1 MNLVAVEIAR
11 FLASAEPGV
20 LCIRGRWGVGK
31 TFAWKRHLADAIT
44 AGQLAMPGYSY
55 VSLFGLNSLDDLR
68 FAVFENT
75 VDHEH
80 AIAGADADTFQTL
93 LTRGIATGRKAR
105 PILEIVLPFFKGQ
118 GVAGAIYRSAFL
130 LVRNQ
135 LVCLDDLER
144 AGPGLAIRDVL
155 GLSSF
160 LKEERGCKV
169 VLLLNDERL
178 GGEAAEFADQIEK
191 VADLTLLFAPTAAE
205 AAAIAL
211 REDDELSR
219 LLRVRSV
226 SLGITNIRVIVKT
239 ARLARRLAELLD
251 GRDVSVVDQAVTTLV
266 LASWSVQQPSAAP
279 PLSFVREYNS
289 VAYLMRLQDR
299 QPDADEQRWQEAIG
313 DYPFAHA
320 DDLDRV
326 VIEGA
331 AAGYFHEELLA
342 AAAAEAQ
349 ERHRHNQRGGEFS
362 RVWQDMYHG
371 SLVTG
376 DDDFLDALRDAGT
389 AEAQWISPLNINSAI
404 RLLRENNRGSE
415 ADTLVRHYVAAHDRE
430 RPEFFD
436 IGSHHFTRDDQLDDG
451 LRDAFAERAA
461 RHLDARE
468 PMDVLRA
475 LGTRRGWDR
484 ADILVMARCSEDDF
498 ERMFESLTGEV
509 MKPAIQTLLQMGRS
523 GEQVSA
529 GITEAATA
537 ALRRIAAKS
546 PLRARRIA
554 ALGIS
559 LKDPAASDG

>member
-1 MNLVAVEIAR
+1 MNLVAGEIAR
-11 FLASAEPGV
+11 FLVSAEPGV

-31 TFAWKRHLADAIT
+31 TFAWKRHLADAIA

-55 VSLFGLNSLDDLR
+55 VSLFGLNSLEDLR

-75 VDHEH
+75 VDHQH
-80 AIAGADADTFQTL
+80 AVAGADADTFQTL
-93 LTRGIATGRKAR
+93 LTKGIATGRKAR
-105 PILEIVLPFFKGQ
+105 PLLEMVLPFVKGQ
-118 GVAGAIYRSAFL
+118 GVASAIYRSAFL
-130 LVRNQ
+130 FVRKQ

-155 GLSSF
+155 GLASF

-178 GGEAAEFADQIEK
+178 GDEAAEFADQIEK

-219 LLRVRSV
+219 LLRARSV

-266 LASWSVQQPSAAP
+266 LAGWSVQQPSAAP
-279 PLSFVREYNS
+279 PLSFMRKYNS
-289 VAYLMRLQDR
+289 VAYLMRLQDG
-299 QPDADEQRWQEAIG
+299 QPDADEQRWHEAIG

-326 VIEGA
+326 VIEGVS
-331 AAGYFHEELLA
+331 AGYFDQAVLA
-342 AAAAEAQ
+342 SAAAEA
-349 ERHRHNQRGGEFS
+349 EESHRHNQGGGEFS
-362 RVWQDMYHG
+362 RVWKDMYHG
-371 SLVTG
+371 SLITG
-376 DDDFLDALRDAGT
+376 DDEFLNALRDAAT
-389 AEAQWISPLNINSAI
+389 AEARWISPLNINNAI
-404 RLLRENNRGSE
+404 RLLRENGRGGE
-415 ADTLVRHYVAAHDRE
+415 ADALVRDYIAAHDGDRLG
-430 RPEFFD
+430 FFD
-436 IGSHHFTRDDQLDDG
+436 IGIHHFTREDGLDDG

-461 RHLDARE
+461 QHVDARD

-475 LGTRRGWDR
+475 VGRRRGWDR
-484 ADILVMARCSEDDF
+484 SDILVMARCSAEEF
-498 ERMFESLTGEV
+498 ERMFEALSGEV
-509 MKPAIQTLLQMGRS
+509 LKPAIQTLLQMGRS
-523 GEQVSA
+523 GEQASR
-529 GITEAATA
+529 GITDAAMS

-546 PLRARRIA
+546 PLRARRIS
-554 ALGIS
+554 ALGVS
-559 LKDPAASDG
+559 LKDPTTADE

>member
-1 MNLVAVEIAR
+1 MNLVAAEIAR

-31 TFAWKRHLADAIT
+31 TFAWKRHLSDSIA

-55 VSLFGLNSLDDLR
+55 VSLFGLNSLEDLR

-75 VDHEH
+75 VDREH
-80 AIAGADADTFQTL
+80 AVSGADADTFQTL
-93 LTRGIATGRKAR
+93 LTKGIATGRKAR
-105 PILEIVLPFFKGQ
+105 PLLEIVLPFFKGQ
-118 GVAGAIYRSAFL
+118 GVASAIYRSAFL
-130 LVRNQ
+130 LVRDQ

-155 GLSSF
+155 GLASF
-160 LKEERGCKV
+160 LKEERRCKV

-178 GGEAAEFADQIEK
+178 GDEAAEFADQIEK

-211 REDDELSR
+211 REDDDLSR
-219 LLRVRSV
+219 LLRARSV

-251 GRDVSVVDQAVTTLV
+251 GRDASVVDQAVTTLV

-289 VAYLMRLQDR
+289 VAYLMRLQDNK
-299 QPDADEQRWQEAIG
+299 PDADEQRWREAMG

-331 AAGYFHEELLA
+331 AAGYFHEELLD
-342 AAAAEAQ
+342 AAAAEAE

-371 SLVTG
+371 SLATG
-376 DDDFLDALRDAGT
+376 DDEFLDALRDAGT
-389 AEAQWISPLNINSAI
+389 AEACWISPLNINSAI
-404 RLLRENNRGSE
+404 RLLRENGRGSE
-415 ADTLVRHYVAAHDRE
+415 ADTLVRHYVAAHNGE
-430 RPEFFD
+430 RPEFLTSAVTTSPATT
-436 IGSHHFTRDDQLDDG
+436 GWTTACATPS
-451 LRDAFAERAA
+451 
-461 RHLDARE
+461 
-468 PMDVLRA
+468 PSA
-475 LGTRRGWDR
+475 LGGTLTHANLWTSC
-484 ADILVMARCSEDDF
+484 ARSA
-498 ERMFESLTGEV
+498 RVAAGTG
-509 MKPAIQTLLQMGRS
+509 PTSQ
-523 GEQVSA
+523 
-529 GITEAATA
+529 
-537 ALRRIAAKS
+537 
-546 PLRARRIA
+546 
-554 ALGIS
+554 
-559 LKDPAASDG
+559 